1 MYDCERV
8 LVVHP
13 FVHFCVCPFSHLKV
27 VPRLLSTVQCCLC
40 LRELLLESVNV
51 GVLASRRLHG
61 MLAQMLALL
70 QLLQRPLQP
79 LHLDILQQVKRVC
92 MSVRV
97 SRGAR
102 HGCPKEKKDAPSHQV
117 LADSEASPQRQS
129 QPFDQSPC
137 SHSGRHAG
145 DFGASMR
152 MRNEA
157 CAGSAAVAA
166 VLVAGGVEADPV
178 LERLSAGTVHE
189 GIAHHTARRRGSARG
204 SARGSVWG
212 RGMRVGEWGE
222 GASLRIRPG

>member
-1 MYDCERV
+1 MYDCGRV

-102 HGCPKEKKDAPSHQV
+102 HGCPKEKKKTHLLIKFLLIAKHLLKGRANHLTKA
-117 LADSEASPQRQS
+117 LAR
-129 QPFDQSPC
+129 
-137 SHSGRHAG
+137 
-145 DFGASMR
+145 
-152 MRNEA
+152 
-157 CAGSAAVAA
+157 
-166 VLVAGGVEADPV
+166 
-178 LERLSAGTVHE
+178 
-189 GIAHHTARRRGSARG
+189 I
-204 SARGSVWG
+204 
-212 RGMRVGEWGE
+212 RVGMPEILE
-222 GASLRIRPG
+222 PR